1 MTINQVFP
9 EDYDRQLSEKLARIE
24 TEFARFELPAIEL
37 FPSPPEAYRL
47 RAEFKIWHEANHA
60 HYAMYRPGHYK
71 KPFIIESFPVGS
83 EHIQALMPSL
93 RQAINQSRNLR
104 HKLFQVEF
112 LTSLSGQALITLIY
126 HRPLDEAWEEE
137 ARQLETRL
145 GAHIIGR
152 SRKQKRVLSRDYVV
166 ETMRVAGRDYH
177 YQQVE
182 TGFTQP
188 NGEVCQKM
196 LNWAVDKSRG
206 FGGDL
211 LELYCGNGN
220 FTLPLAQNF
229 DKVLATELAKSSLA
243 SAEYN
248 KALNQIDNLTLVRMS
263 SEDFAQAMARV
274 RPFRRLEHVDLDS
287 YRFSSVFVDPPRAGL
302 DPDTA
307 RLTQR
312 FDHILYISCNP
323 DTLKHN
329 LDTITKTHRPTA
341 FALFDQF
348 PYSHHL
354 ECGVVLQRTETAR

>member
-9 EDYDRQLSEKLARIE
+9 EDYDRQLVEKLARIE
-24 TEFARFELPAIEL
+24 AEFARFELPAIDL
-37 FPSPPEAYRL
+37 FPSPPVAYRL
-47 RAEFKIWHEANHA
+47 RAEFKIWHEAGRSD
-60 HYAMYRPGHYK
+60 YAMYHPGHYK
-71 KPFIIESFPVGS
+71 KPFIIETFPVGS
-83 EHIQALMPSL
+83 ETIQALMPPL
-93 RQAINQSRNLR
+93 LQAINQSQNLS

-112 LTSLSGQALITLIY
+112 LTTLSGQALITLIY
-126 HRPLDEAWEEE
+126 HRPLDQSWEAE
-137 ARQLETRL
+137 ARQLEPL
-145 GAHIIGR
+145 LDAHIIGR
-152 SRKQKRVLSRDYVV
+152 SRKQKRVLSQDYVM

-188 NGEVCQKM
+188 NGHVCQKM
-196 LNWAVDKSRG
+196 LNWAADKSRG
-206 FGGDL
+206 LGGDL

-220 FTLPLAQNF
+220 FTLPLTRNF

-248 KALNQIDNLTLVRMS
+248 KNLNRVDNLTLVRMS

-274 RPFRRLEHVDLDS
+274 RPFRRLERVDLDS

-302 DPDTA
+302 DPDTV
-307 RLTQR
+307 RLTQT
-312 FDHILYISCNP
+312 FDQILYISCNP

-354 ECGVVLQRTETAR
+354 ECGVVLQRR